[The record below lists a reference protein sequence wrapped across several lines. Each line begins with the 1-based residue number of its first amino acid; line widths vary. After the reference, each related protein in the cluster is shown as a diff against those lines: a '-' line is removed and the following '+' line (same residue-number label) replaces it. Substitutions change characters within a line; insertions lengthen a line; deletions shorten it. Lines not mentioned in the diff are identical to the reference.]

1 MMRGRFALLT
11 SNCYFDFDLELNIL
25 SIISLNSQRQMLFGS
40 INHVK
45 FDQ

>member
-11 SNCYFDFDLELNIL
+11 SNCYIYFDLEHNIL
-25 SIISLNSQRQMLFGS
+25 AFISLISQRQMLFGS
-40 INHVK
+40 ISHVK

>member
-11 SNCYFDFDLELNIL
+11 SNCYIYFDLEYNIL
-25 SIISLNSQRQMLFGS
+25 SFISLNSQRQMLFGS